1 MDNDKKLNILFGISI
16 SAATLYF
23 LNYNN
28 VIKIELINKENNKKD
43 SSIQCNFTKKSIIEI
58 KNSNIQCDLINS
70 KNIDINDEIKQSK
83 IVNEVNNKE
92 IDIIEKDEINETEYN
107 KKFCLLNYIYGYNN
121 N

>member
-1 MDNDKKLNILFGISI
+1 MDNDKKINILLGISI
-16 SAATLYF
+16 SAFTLYL

-28 VIKIELINKENNKKD
+28 LIKIELIDNKNKKKD
-43 SSIQCNFTKKSIIEI
+43 LSIQCNFTKKSIIEI

-70 KNIDINDEIKQSK
+70 KNINIIDEIKQSN
-83 IVNEVNNKE
+83 IENEVNNKE

-107 KKFCLLNYIYGYNN
+107 KKFCLLHYIYGYNN